1 MKRSIAELKQEL
13 TLLVNQYE
21 RNEKS
26 LDETLVKFERLIKDF
41 QVITQTKESSF
52 SELRYSFKQTLLR
65 IRNMNLIDVNLK
77 TGINQNNEIRLD
89 LGLA

>member
-1 MKRSIAELKQEL
+1 MKRSISDLKKEL
-13 TLLVNQYE
+13 TLLVKQYE

-52 SELRYSFKQTLLR
+52 TELRYNFKRTLLR
-65 IRNMNLIDVNLK
+65 IRNMNLIDGNLT

-89 LGLA
+89 LGLV